1 MRIFLLSIGV
11 CILAVISA
19 WINGQVMQFFI
30 SGLIYFYF
38 SKFMKN
44 KSDLN
49 RIILYFLIVSPFAL
63 SYGIDTIVNK
73 ISNGYPIFINVL
85 ISGFLG
91 IVFSKSKK
99 NNYLFFTYSTVGA
112 FFLMP
117 NYLSYVHEHN
127 TSIPKDAKY
136 LKLLTI
142 PDSSSIRIDKI
153 KGKVIVLSFWHS
165 RCAECFEEF
174 KCLDALYKKFKSEDG
189 VIIKAVNLPI
199 KGDSSTGIKKIID
212 KQITSE
218 KYSFPLA
225 FSSEDFEKIA
235 SRFEFSA
242 VPTIIVIDKK
252 GNIRY
257 KGFLYTE
264 RFIYVNN
271 TILLVNKLLK
281 E

>member
-1 MRIFLLSIGV
+1 
-11 CILAVISA
+11 
-19 WINGQVMQFFI
+19 
-30 SGLIYFYF
+30 
-38 SKFMKN
+38 MKN

-63 SYGIDTIVNK
+63 PYGIDTIVNK
-73 ISNGYPIFINVL
+73 ISNGYPILINVL
-85 ISGFLG
+85 ISSFLG
-91 IVFSKSKK
+91 LTFSKSKK
-99 NNYLFFTYSTVGA
+99 NDYLFFIYGTVGA

-127 TSIPKDAKY
+127 SSNQKGAGY
-136 LKLLTI
+136 LNLLTI

-174 KCLDALYKKFKSEDG
+174 KCLDALYKKFKLEDD

-199 KGDSSTGIKKIID
+199 KGDSTTSINKVID
-212 KQITSE
+212 KQIVKNE
-218 KYSFPLA
+218 YSFPLA
-225 FSSEDFEKIA
+225 FASEGFEKIA
-235 SRFEFSA
+235 SRFGFSS

-252 GNIRY
+252 GKIRY

-271 TILLVNKLLK
+271 TVFLVNKLLK